1 MRLRVPTA
9 LFVLALA
16 GCSQEPSPSDDPSA
30 APSPEP
36 VLPVQALP
44 ETPRDSWT
52 ECPYLDTEWVAQ
64 TNGQRVTG
72 VGTDTRFDPPACQYW
87 SYPEE
92 PQLTVMVRHMDSVE
106 NARAVVDYVAPVAN
120 TQPASLP
127 GGWEGGRHGGGDVP
141 DRIGAA
147 FAVAKGT
154 TAVAVFTNQNESV
167 KAESVAEKVIANLA
181 L

>member
-9 LFVLALA
+9 LLLLALA
-16 GCSQEPSPSDDPSA
+16 GCSQEPLPSDDPSA
-30 APSPEP
+30 TPSPEP
-36 VLPVQALP
+36 ALPVQALP
-44 ETPRDSWT
+44 ETPRDGWT

-106 NARAVVDYVAPVAN
+106 SARAVVDYVTPVAN

-141 DRIGAA
+141 GRIGAA